1 MNVSGFQ
8 VSVDWSKCFTLN
20 GPLDAYEVLENG
32 LLIYEGKQT
41 KRDFGTRRAGEY
53 TYVVKATTAFKGQ
66 KKTVEAPPS
75 EPVTLQGE
83 ANFNDQAWYRR
94 HISIFQTTTVFD
106 ALFSVVIVSRRR
118 LVKKAG
124 KLQRSVSLLRFL
136 LDHVRLTVH
145 MKFSRWRIDGAFMR

>member
-20 GPLDAYEVLENG
+20 GPLDAHEVLENG

-66 KKTVEAPPS
+66 RKTVEAPPS
-75 EPVTLQGE
+75 ETVTLQGE
-83 ANFNDQAWYRR
+83 AYFNAPARYLRR
-94 HISIFQTTTVFD
+94 GTAGTFQYFK
-106 ALFSVVIVSRRR
+106 LPRYLMRC
-118 LVKKAG
+118 LV
-124 KLQRSVSLLRFL
+124 
-136 LDHVRLTVH
+136 
-145 MKFSRWRIDGAFMR
+145 